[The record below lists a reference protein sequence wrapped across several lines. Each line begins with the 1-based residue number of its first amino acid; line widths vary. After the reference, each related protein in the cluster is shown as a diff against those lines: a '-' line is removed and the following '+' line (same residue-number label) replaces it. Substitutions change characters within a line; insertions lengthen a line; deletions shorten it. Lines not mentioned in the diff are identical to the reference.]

1 MIARRFLVSL
11 AAWMVAAV
19 VASPRLVLAAPRGVL
34 RFAVLHSAELLP
46 SEARAV
52 GELRRKL
59 ERAWQAT
66 VRSDEPTPSEV
77 AALRDLVDG
86 KKPSSVAEWQGV
98 ERVLLLEVLA
108 PRVEKGKRIT
118 RGMGAIA
125 LYRPS
130 DGATLYSERVEGAAE
145 VWLQG
150 PTFGDWLAR
159 LAQLGASR

>member
-1 MIARRFLVSL
+1 MIARRTLLSL
-11 AAWMVAAV
+11 AAWIVATI
-19 VASPRLVLAAPRGVL
+19 VASPSTVLAAPRGVL
-34 RFAVLHSAELLP
+34 RFAVLHSSELLP

-52 GELRRKL
+52 SELKRKL
-59 ERAWQAT
+59 ERAWQGA
-66 VRSDEPTPSEV
+66 VRADEPTANEA
-77 AALRDLVDG
+77 AALRELADG
-86 KKPSSVAEWQGV
+86 KKPGSLTEWQST
-98 ERVLLLEVLA
+98 ERVLLLEVVP

-125 LYRPS
+125 LLRPS

-159 LAQLGASR
+159 LAQLGATR